1 MDAAKSKNTIIAGVF
16 SKNHGLRASGTLK
29 NQQKSYP
36 KSMKNCID
44 DKMDVGMDVGRL
56 LDRFLIDFGTVLGG
70 KLAPSWHQN
79 LKKEDTKTMSKIE
92 WSKTHAGKMGVG
104 GWKEGNGGLGP

>member
-16 SKNHGLRASGTLK
+16 SKNHGFRAWRTVK
-29 NQQKSYP
+29 NQQKSHP

-56 LDRFLIDFGTVLGG
+56 LDRFLVDFGTILGS
-70 KLAPSWHQN
+70 KLAPSGHQMPQEESA
-79 LKKEDTKTMSKIE
+79 KAMSKND
-92 WSKTHAGKMGVG
+92 G
-104 GWKEGNGGLGP
+104 

>member
-1 MDAAKSKNTIIAGVF
+1 M
-16 SKNHGLRASGTLK
+16 
-29 NQQKSYP
+29 
-36 KSMKNCID
+36 ID

-79 LKKEDTKTMSKIE
+79 PKKQSTKTMSKNE
-92 WSKTHAGKMGVG
+92 WLKTHATVRGGRGRQGVR
-104 GWKEGNGGLGP
+104 EGLGP